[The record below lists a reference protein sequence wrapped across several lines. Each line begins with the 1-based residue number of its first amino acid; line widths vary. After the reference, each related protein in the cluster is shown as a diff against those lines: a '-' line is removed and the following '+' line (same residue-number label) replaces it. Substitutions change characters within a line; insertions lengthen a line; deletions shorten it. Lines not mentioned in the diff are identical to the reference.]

1 MLRPAPALA
10 NPLANKLGHNDPTPK
25 KKAEAARLARLKAAE
40 AELKEQRAA
49 AVAAEAKAARAAG
62 LQKLAEAKQA
72 AKHAAE
78 QKRRVEK
85 QKEAAATA
93 AVKAQRDHK
102 ANELAQSKATAK
114 AHAAD
119 KRKSQATLDQQREAE
134 KTSRLEELLDAN
146 KSAFATAK
154 AAAKWKRNVA
164 EKRAAKAAAAK
175 EANDAER
182 GRSFKVSASAGEK
195 AAQGLTDAF
204 AAEGGETG
212 DKIVLGVSIVPARHH
227 PESRLESG
235 SVGASPGR
243 PGDVQRGPYFH
254 PRSNEEKAKQLL
266 SENNGLSH
274 AGKFM
279 FWSGSRHADTCL
291 LSVVFREKITHH
303 TIIWDLD
310 SGSFHLDG
318 QQTGFES
325 LVALQSFLKYR
336 RPELRWPV
344 PLTIGVEPVAEAVV
358 KTTR

>member
-10 NPLANKLGHNDPTPK
+10 NPMANRLGHNDQTPK
-25 KKAEAARLARLKAAE
+25 KKAEAARLARMKAAE

-49 AVAAEAKAARAAG
+49 AVAAEAKAAGAAG

-78 QKRRVEK
+78 QTRRVEK
-85 QKEAAATA
+85 QKEAAAAA

-102 ANELAQSKATAK
+102 AHELAQSKATAK

-134 KTSRLEELLDAN
+134 KTSRLEEILDAN

-154 AAAKWKRNVA
+154 AAAKWKRSVA
-164 EKRAAKAAAAK
+164 EKRAAMAAK
-175 EANDAER
+175 EATEAKR
-182 GRSFKVSASAGEK
+182 GGGFRVSASAGEK
-195 AAQGLTDAF
+195 AAHAF
-204 AAEGGETG
+204 AAEGSETE

-227 PESRLESG
+227 LESG
-235 SVGASPGR
+235 SPGASPGR
-243 PGDVQRGPYFH
+243 PGDVQHGPFFH

-303 TIIWDLD
+303 TILWDLD

-318 QQTGFES
+318 QRTGFES

-358 KTTR
+358 TTTR